1 MAGYQTAFARYYDAL
16 TADVDYRA
24 HGAYLKRLAERHG
37 GRFRLVLDLAC
48 GTGSLAVELAQAMA
62 KSAGLE
68 PPVLYLCQGMEE
80 LDLYGTVDTT
90 LCTLDSLNH
99 LPDREALRRVFH
111 RVWLFTEP
119 GGLFLFDMNTP
130 YKHREVLGGAAF
142 VRETPEVCCVWQ
154 NTLDPRDD
162 SVEIQLDFFARE
174 KGDRYRRYSECFR
187 EAAWPREE
195 VQELLKAEGFRLLE
209 LRGDYTDAPPG
220 PREERVVYIARRE

>member
-1 MAGYQTAFARYYDAL
+1 M
-16 TADVDYRA
+16 
-24 HGAYLKRLAERHG
+24 
-37 GRFRLVLDLAC
+37 
-48 GTGSLAVELAQAMA
+48 
-62 KSAGLE
+62 
-68 PPVLYLCQGMEE
+68 
-80 LDLYGTVDTT
+80 
-90 LCTLDSLNH
+90 
-99 LPDREALRRVFH
+99 
-111 RVWLFTEP
+111 
-119 GGLFLFDMNTP
+119 
-130 YKHREVLGGAAF
+130 LGGAAF

-209 LRGDYTDAPPG
+209 LRGDSPDAPPG